1 MLKRHP
7 ALQDLSR
14 DHHLFLLQVRHIR
27 WLIAGHDRADPLET
41 VIQNLLEFWEQH
53 GSPHLTEEETVL
65 FPFYRDHADDP
76 DTNDLLRRLEI
87 DHNWMREKFE
97 ELADLPR
104 LENAVPLLRSMGDYV
119 ERHVRHEERE
129 VFQQIQAHLS
139 EDDLAALAEK
149 SLAFRT
155 AHRTPDVIGPATP
168 SVPDVPD
175 TPSADE

>member
-27 WLIAGHDRADPLET
+27 WLVESHERAASLQT
-41 VIQNLLEFWEQH
+41 VIDGLLTFWEEH
-53 GSPHLTEEETVL
+53 GQAHLQEEETVL
-65 FPFYRDHADDP
+65 FPFVRDQTP
-76 DTNDLLRRLEI
+76 DNAALLRRLEV
-87 DHNWMREKFE
+87 DHNWLRDKFE

-104 LENAVPLLRSMGDYV
+104 LENAVPLLRSMGEYI

-129 VFQQIQAHLS
+129 VFQQIQAQLTA
-139 EDDLAALAEK
+139 EQLADLAEK

-155 AHRTPDVIGPATP
+155 RHRTPDVIGPATA
-168 SVPDVPD
+168 SDD
-175 TPSADE
+175 DLS